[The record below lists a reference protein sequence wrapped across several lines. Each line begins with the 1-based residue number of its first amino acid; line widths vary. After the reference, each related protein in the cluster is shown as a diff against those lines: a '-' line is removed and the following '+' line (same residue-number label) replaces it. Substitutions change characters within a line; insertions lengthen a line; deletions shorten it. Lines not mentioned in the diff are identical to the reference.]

1 MSILKARLL
10 AGFAAATMLLTVTA
24 GPAMAEESSN
34 EGNVSDVNSFITVGN
49 DRDFDRDFDFDD
61 DFEDGFFF
69 VGEDFDF
76 DDGFF
81 FASEDIDFEDD
92 DEIEFEDGFFFVEG

>member
-34 EGNVSDVNSFITVGN
+34 KGNVSDVNSFITVGN
-49 DRDFDRDFDFDD
+49 DRDFD
-61 DFEDGFFF
+61 
-69 VGEDFDF
+69 F
-76 DDGFF
+76 DDG
-81 FASEDIDFEDD
+81 
-92 DEIEFEDGFFFVEG
+92 FEDGFFFVEG